1 MAARRDTRRVQAS
14 LLIALVGAATVCVP
28 MMAWI
33 TLHNFAFFDDE
44 GYYLLALAGIAH
56 HHPLYVQIYGTYGPA
71 YYLLYLAAFWLLH
84 LPFTPDA
91 ARLLTVVLWA
101 TCCLLSGLL
110 VWRACRSI
118 ALAFGA
124 VLVSYGWLVG
134 VGTSGELYAA
144 FLIIPLQLGLAM
156 TLPGAL
162 AHRRRSA
169 LVICGALIG
178 TILLIKVNVGIFT
191 LVAVGVVAA
200 GTGIGGL
207 TIPRWLR
214 WTTWALALAIPFAL
228 VIALVH
234 HSWVQEYL
242 AGCEAA
248 VGALLI
254 STRATSRLP
263 TSGLSAS
270 SPFAWLAAGGLGA
283 SLWYVVAVAHAGTP
297 VATILNSTFVV
308 PLSQTHAFVA
318 PIPIDGLEAA
328 TMAIV
333 ALYSSVLVWRCQ
345 IGGSSRTPRLLT
357 ILGITKIAA
366 GAAIILWG
374 ITGDFSLGPAFGAAW
389 MAVAGFSSQ
398 PDSLHP
404 RRQELIWLVA
414 AFGVFQQLQMY
425 PVAGIQVASGTLWLG
440 LAGLIMVD
448 DGLRLLA
455 TRGIRAEGS
464 TRQTGVHGLGI
475 YRTLAAAI
483 VVATLAS
490 QAAITLATSPTDT
503 VSLGLRGS
511 SWIYLTRPQV
521 RVLQSVTRY
530 LQRECSTFISVPG
543 IDSLYTWAGEQPPLG
558 LLVDDWLYLVS
569 VREQEAVLR
578 NLQYRPRVCA
588 VINPGVIRFWQHGTP
603 LPPEPILSALAR
615 DFVRVRTYGGFEIL
629 RRRMTAG

>member
-1 MAARRDTRRVQAS
+1 MAARRDTRRVQAR
-14 LLIALVGAATVCVP
+14 LLIALVGASIVCVP

-33 TLHNFAFFDDE
+33 VLHNFAFFDDE
-44 GYYLLALAGIAH
+44 GYYLLTLAGIAH
-56 HHPLYVQIYGTYGPA
+56 HHSLYTQIYGTYGPA
-71 YYLLYLAAFWLLH
+71 YYVLYLAAFWLLH

-91 ARLLTVVLWA
+91 ARLMTVVLWA

-110 VWRACRSI
+110 VWRACGSI

-124 VLVSYGWLVG
+124 VFVSYRWLVG
-134 VGTSGELYAA
+134 VGTTGELYAA
-144 FLIIPLQLGLAM
+144 FLIIPLQLVLAM

-162 AHRRRSA
+162 AHRQRSA
-169 LVICGALIG
+169 LMICGALIG
-178 TILLIKVNVGIFT
+178 SILLIKVNVGIFT

-228 VIALVH
+228 VLALVH

-242 AGCEAA
+242 AGSEAA

-254 STRATSRLP
+254 STRAGGRLP
-263 TSGLSAS
+263 TSGLSMS
-270 SPFAWLAAGGLGA
+270 SSFTWLAGGALGA
-283 SLWYVVAVAHAGTP
+283 SLWYVLAVAHAGTS

-333 ALYSSVLVWRCQ
+333 ALYSSVLVWRCR
-345 IGGSSRTPRLLT
+345 IGGSGRTPRLLA
-357 ILGITKIAA
+357 ILGITKVAA

-374 ITGDFSLGPAFGAAW
+374 ITGDFSLGPAFGAAC

-398 PDSLHP
+398 PDGLHP

-425 PVAGIQVASGTLWLG
+425 PVAGVQVASGTLWFG
-440 LAGLIMVD
+440 LAGLIMAD

-455 TRGIRAEGS
+455 RRGIRVEGS
-464 TRQTGVHGLGI
+464 TPQTGVPGLSI

-483 VVATLAS
+483 VVAILAS
-490 QAAITLATSPTDT
+490 QAAITLANSPTDT

-511 SWIYLTRPQV
+511 SWIYLARPQV
-521 RVLQSVTRY
+521 KVLQSVTRY
-530 LQRECSTFISVPG
+530 LQNECSTFISAPG
-543 IDSLYTWAGEQPPLG
+543 FDSLYTWAGEQPPLG
-558 LLVDDWLYLVS
+558 LLVDDWMYLIS
-569 VREQEAVLR
+569 AREQEAVLR
-578 NLQYRPRVCA
+578 KLQYRPGVCG
-588 VINPGVIRFWQHGTP
+588 VVNPGLIRFWEHGTS
-603 LPPEPILSALAR
+603 LPSEPILNALAR
-615 DFVRVRTYGGFEIL
+615 EFVRVRRYGGFEIL
-629 RRRMTAG
+629 RRRLTAG